1 MSRAFFLFGPSCYL
15 LLLLALRVGLISL
28 LACALGVLLSTLRM
42 LHTLSMIALAV
53 LFSGGAVRLCS
64 ISLRANDHETSE
76 SEEFSLLGVGPRSH
90 GYANQRREVG
100 WCRWG

>member
-1 MSRAFFLFGPSCYL
+1 MSRAFFLFTGFRYS
-15 LLLLALRVGLISL
+15 LLLLALSVGLISL

-64 ISLRANDHETSE
+64 IFVKFGRFVVIAIRH
-76 SEEFSLLGVGPRSH
+76 
-90 GYANQRREVG
+90 
-100 WCRWG
+100 